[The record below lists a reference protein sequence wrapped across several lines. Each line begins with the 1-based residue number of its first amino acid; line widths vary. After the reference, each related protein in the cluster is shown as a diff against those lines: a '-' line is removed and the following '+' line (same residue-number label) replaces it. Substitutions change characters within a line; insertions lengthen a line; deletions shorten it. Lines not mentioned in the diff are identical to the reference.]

1 MSDEAEKSG
10 KNDDEGPGLPGFR
23 TWQGVYLLVVAGFAL
38 WVILLTALTKW
49 YP

>member
-1 MSDEAEKSG
+1 MRDEAEE
-10 KNDDEGPGLPGFR
+10 NEGPGLPGFR
-23 TWQGVYLLVVAGFAL
+23 TWRGVYLLVAASFAL